1 VRAFVIRGFGQQ
13 AGIDFER
20 VHEELIGPALAGV
33 GIDDGGTG
41 EIVEAGNVCEQMFR
55 ELYLA
60 DIVVADVSVNDA
72 NVFYELGIRH
82 AVRPRCTVLI
92 SARIEEIPF
101 DLRTDWYL
109 RYDPDSPGGSL
120 PQLTQILH
128 ETLATKRADSPVYR
142 LLSEIA
148 PDSPTPVLD
157 SPPGLQSASAVV
169 GPNGQAEAR
178 NQVLNAVW
186 RGHRQWSKA
195 AGAAQQSLNRWRMSN
210 LALLVLGAF
219 LAAFAAQTWLVSA
232 AAAALAAASA
242 ALLAAAGFVQASMLT
257 SENTSRWTGA
267 RAASEA
273 LKAET
278 YRYLAGV
285 KPYAAADRAERLQ
298 AQFDTVQT
306 RSKDLLVQQQ
316 LAGADDRGLPPVR
329 TFESYRK
336 ERAQGQADW
345 HRGKI
350 AEHIST
356 ARKLRLCQL
365 GATAAGAVLAG
376 VAGALPGAHLAAWT
390 AAATTIAA
398 AFATHIAATQ
408 HQRIAASYAS
418 TADQLQRLVDGVD
431 AETASADQ
439 QAQFVADVERVLAV
453 QNDGWVDLLGT
464 AAKI

>member
-1 VRAFVIRGFGQQ
+1 VRAWVIRGFGRR

-20 VHEELIGPALAGV
+20 VHEQLIGPALAEA

-41 EIVEAGNVCEQMFR
+41 ELVQAGNVRVDVLR
-55 ELYLA
+55 ELCLA
-60 DIVVADVSVNDA
+60 DVVVADVSVHDA

-82 AVRPRCTVLI
+82 AARPGSTVLI
-92 SARIEEIPF
+92 CARIDEVPF
-101 DLRTDWYL
+101 DLRTGQNL
-109 RYDPDSPGGSL
+109 RYDPDSPGGSV
-120 PQLTQILH
+120 PQLVQVLR
-128 ETLATKRADSPVYR
+128 ETLAAKRADSPVYG
-142 LLSEIA
+142 LL
-148 PDSPTPVLD
+148 PGVV
-157 SPPGLQSASAVV
+157 PGLDTSLPGRAGDLQAASGAAGHD
-169 GPNGQAEAR
+169 GPAEVEDR
-178 NQVLNAVW
+178 VLTAVW

-195 AGAAQQSLNRWRMSN
+195 AEIAQKSLNWWRLSN
-210 LALLVLGAF
+210 LALLVVGAVV
-219 LAAFAAQTWLVSA
+219 AAFAAQAWLVSA
-232 AAAALAAASA
+232 AAAALAAVSA

-285 KPYAAADRAERLQ
+285 KPYAAADRAERLR

-306 RSKDLLVQQQ
+306 RSKDLLVGQQ
-316 LAGADDRGLPPVR
+316 LATADDRGLPPVR
-329 TFESYRK
+329 TFEDYRK
-336 ERAQGQADW
+336 ERAQDQADW

-350 AEHIST
+350 AEHMAT

-365 GATAAGAVLAG
+365 GATAAGAVLAA
-376 VAGALPGAHLAAWT
+376 VAAALPGAHLAAWT

-408 HQRIAASYAS
+408 HQRIAASYAA

-431 AETASADQ
+431 PKTATADQ

-453 QNDGWVDLLGT
+453 QNNGWIDLLGT
-464 AAKI
+464 AAKT

>member
-1 VRAFVIRGFGQQ
+1 MRAFVIRGFGEQ

-20 VHEELIGPALAGV
+20 VHEELIGPALADV
-33 GIDDGGTG
+33 GIDDGGTA
-41 EIVEAGNVCEQMFR
+41 EIVEAGSVREDIFR

-60 DIVVADVSVNDA
+60 DIVVADVSVQNA

-82 AVRPRCTVLI
+82 AVRPRSTVLI
-92 SARIEEIPF
+92 SARIDEIPF
-101 DLRTDWYL
+101 DLRADRYL
-109 RYDPDSPGGSL
+109 RYAPDSPGGSL
-120 PQLTQILH
+120 SQLAQVLR
-128 ETLATKRADSPVYR
+128 ETLATERVDSPEYQLLPGIPSGLHNWLLDR
-142 LLSEIA
+142 LR
-148 PDSPTPVLD
+148 D
-157 SPPGLQSASAVV
+157 LQPASAIADHT
-169 GPNGQAEAR
+169 GQTEVEDH
-178 NQVLNAVW
+178 VLNAVW

-195 AGAAQQSLNRWRMSN
+195 AATAQKSLNRWRLSN
-210 LALLVLGAF
+210 LALLVLGAVV
-219 LAAFAAQTWLVSA
+219 AAFAAQTWLVSA
-232 AAAALAAASA
+232 AAAALAAVSA

-257 SENTSRWTGA
+257 SENTSRWAGA

-278 YRYLAGV
+278 YRYLAAV

-306 RSKDLLVQQQ
+306 RSKDLLVRQQ
-316 LAGADDRGLPPVR
+316 LAAADDRGLPLVR

-336 ERAQGQADW
+336 ERAQDQANW

-350 AEHIST
+350 AEHMDT
-356 ARKLRLCQL
+356 ARKLRFCQL
-365 GATAAGAVLAG
+365 GATAAGVVLAAI
-376 VAGALPGAHLAAWT
+376 AGALPGAHLAAWT

-431 AETASADQ
+431 VRTASADQ
-439 QAQFVADVERVLAV
+439 RAQFVADVERVLAI

-464 AAKI
+464 APKT

>member
-1 VRAFVIRGFGQQ
+1 MRAFVIRGSGQQ

-20 VHEELIGPALAGV
+20 VHAELIGSAFANV

-41 EIVEAGNVCEQMFR
+41 AIAEDGSVREDMFR
-55 ELYLA
+55 ELYEA
-60 DIVVADVSVNDA
+60 DIVVADVSAPNA
-72 NVFYELGIRH
+72 KIFYVLGIRH
-82 AVRPRCTVLI
+82 VVRPRSTVLI
-92 SARIEEIPF
+92 SSRINEPPL
-101 DLRTDWYL
+101 DLGPDRYL
-109 RYDPDSPGGSL
+109 RYDPDFPGESV
-120 PQLTQILH
+120 PQLAQVLR
-128 ETLATKRADSPVYR
+128 ETLSLHD
-142 LLSEIA
+142 
-148 PDSPTPVLD
+148 
-157 SPPGLQSASAVV
+157 
-169 GPNGQAEAR
+169 GQAEVGD
-178 NQVLNAVW
+178 QVLNAVW

-195 AGAAQQSLNRWRMSN
+195 ADTSQKSLNRWRLSN
-210 LALLVLGAF
+210 LALLVLAAVV
-219 LAAFAAQTWLVSA
+219 AAFAAQTWLGSA
-232 AAAALAAASA
+232 AVTALAAISA
-242 ALLAAAGFVQASMLT
+242 AFLAAAVFIQGSMLT

-285 KPYAAADRAERLQ
+285 KPYAAADRAKRLQ

-306 RSKDLLVQQQ
+306 RSKDLLLRQQ
-316 LAGADDRGLPPVR
+316 LATADDRGLPPVH
-329 TFESYRK
+329 TFESYREK
-336 ERAQGQADW
+336 RGQGQADW

-350 AEHIST
+350 AEHTDT
-356 ARKLRLCQL
+356 ARKLRFCQL
-365 GATAAGAVLAG
+365 GATAAGAVLAA

-418 TADQLQRLVDGVD
+418 TADQLQRLVDSVD
-431 AETASADQ
+431 PKMASADQ

-453 QNDGWVDLLGT
+453 QNDGWVDLIGT